1 MIKKNKWKLLFS
13 SIVILLPIVFG
24 LIFWNKLPEEMTTHW
39 GADSQA
45 NGWMTKGATIFI
57 LPLILLAFHW
67 LCFLASCKLP
77 GGNEQ
82 NPKLLNIVLWIIP
95 IISLAA
101 NGTIYAVAFGKEID
115 PVFFIFPLLG
125 ILFIAIGNY
134 LPKCK
139 RNISAGIKVKWALQN
154 EENWYATHRFG
165 GKVYVIGGFF
175 LLACM
180 FLPTVIALWAG
191 VIALAAMVFVPVIY
205 SYAYYKKQVKAG
217 NYKVEPLPCLNTKT
231 AKSITLVTVPL
242 VLVLAA
248 VLMFTG
254 NVEVSYRETAFT
266 IEASFWSDLTVEYD
280 AITDIEYREEGV
292 PGSRANGV
300 GSARLLVGI
309 FQNEEFGNYTRYT
322 YTENKSCVV
331 LNVAGKILVIGGKDA
346 AATKEIYKT
355 IQGKIAK

>member
-1 MIKKNKWKLLFS
+1 MIKKNKWNLLFS

-24 LIFWNKLPEEMTTHW
+24 LLFWNKLPEEMTTHW
-39 GADSQA
+39 GAEGHA
-45 NGWMTKGATIFI
+45 NGWMTKGATIFV
-57 LPLILLAFHW
+57 LPAILLAFHW

-77 GGNEQ
+77 GGNDQ

-101 NGTIYAVAFGKEID
+101 NGTIYAVAFGKEIN
-115 PVFFIFPLLG
+115 PVFFIFPLMG

-134 LPKCK
+134 LPKCR

-165 GKVYVIGGFF
+165 SKVYVIGGFF
-175 LLACM
+175 LLVCM

-217 NYKVEPLPCLNTKT
+217 SYVVEPLPCLNTKA
-231 AKSITLVTVPL
+231 AKIIALVTVPL
-242 VLVLAA
+242 ILILTA

-254 NVEVSYRETAFT
+254 HVNVNYTETSFT
-266 IEASFWSDLTVEYD
+266 IEASFWSDLTVEYG
-280 AITDIEYREEGV
+280 AIESIEYREEGV
-292 PGSRANGV
+292 PGTRANGI
-300 GSARLLVGI
+300 GSARLLAGI

-322 YTENKSCVV
+322 YTGSKPCVV
-331 LNVAGKILVIGGKDA
+331 LNVEGKILVIGGADA
-346 AATKEIYKT
+346 DATKVIYETILSKT
-355 IQGKIAK
+355 K

>member
-24 LIFWNKLPEEMTTHW
+24 LIFWNSLPEELTTHW
-39 GADSQA
+39 GADGQA

-67 LCFLASCKLP
+67 LCFLASIKLP
-77 GGNEQ
+77 GGNDQ
-82 NPKLLNIVLWIIP
+82 NPKLLGIVLWIIP

-101 NGTIYAVAFGKEID
+101 NGTIYAVAFGKEIN
-115 PVFFIFPLLG
+115 PVFFVFPLLG
-125 ILFIAIGNY
+125 ILFIVIGNY
-134 LPKCK
+134 LPKSK
-139 RNISAGIKVKWALQN
+139 RNIATGIKVKWALQN

-180 FLPTVIALWAG
+180 FLPTAIALWAG
-191 VIALAAMVFVPVIY
+191 GIALVALVFVPVFY

-217 NYKVEPLPCLNTKT
+217 TYEVDPFPNLSTKA
-231 AKSITLVTVPL
+231 AKIISLVTVPIIL
-242 VLVLAA
+242 VLVA

-254 NVEVSYRETAFT
+254 NVEVNYTETAFT

-280 AITDIEYREEGV
+280 AITSVEYREDGV
-292 PGSRANGV
+292 PGSRANGI

-322 YTENKSCVV
+322 YTGNDPCVV
-331 LNVAGKILVIGGKDA
+331 LNVGDKILVISGVDA
-346 AATKEIYKT
+346 DATKEIYDTLK
-355 IQGKIAK
+355 AKMG

>member
-1 MIKKNKWKLLFS
+1 MIKKNKWNLLFS
-13 SIVILLPIVFG
+13 SIVILLPIAFG
-24 LIFWNKLPEEMTTHW
+24 LIFWNQLPEELTTHW
-39 GADSQA
+39 GADGQA
-45 NGWMTKGATIFI
+45 DGWMTKGATIFV

-67 LCFLASCKLP
+67 FCFLASCKLP
-77 GGNEQ
+77 GGNDQ
-82 NPKLLNIVLWIIP
+82 NPKLLGIVLWIIP

-101 NGTIYAVAFGKEID
+101 NGTIYAVAFGKEIN
-115 PVFFIFPLLG
+115 PVFFVFPLLG

-139 RNISAGIKVKWALQN
+139 RNIAAGIKVKWALQN

-180 FLPTVIALWAG
+180 FLPTLIALWAG
-191 VIALAAMVFVPVIY
+191 GVALLAIVFIPVIY

-217 NYKVEPLPCLNTKT
+217 TYTAEPIPNLNTKA
-231 AKSITLVTVPL
+231 AKIITLVTLPL
-242 VLVLAA
+242 VLILVV

-254 NVEVSYRETAFT
+254 DVNINYTETAFT

-280 AITDIEYREEGV
+280 GITNIEYREDGV
-292 PGSRANGV
+292 SGSRANGV

-322 YTENKSCVV
+322 YTNSKPCVMLEV
-331 LNVAGKILVIGGKDA
+331 EGKILVINGIDE
-346 AATKEIYKT
+346 AATKTIYETLQEKT
-355 IQGKIAK
+355 K

>member
-1 MIKKNKWKLLFS
+1 MIKKNKWNLLFS
-13 SIVILLPIVFG
+13 SIVILLPVVFG
-24 LIFWNKLPEEMTTHW
+24 LIFWDKLPEELTTHW
-39 GADSQA
+39 GIDGNA

-67 LCFLASCKLP
+67 LCFLASTKLP

-95 IISLAA
+95 IISLTA

-115 PVFFIFPLLG
+115 PIFFVFPLIG
-125 ILFIAIGNY
+125 ILFIVIGNY

-139 RNISAGIKVKWALQN
+139 RNIAAGIKVKWALQN
-154 EENWYATHRFG
+154 KENWYATHRFG

-191 VIALAAMVFVPVIY
+191 GIALVTLVFAPVFY

-217 NYKVEPLPCLNTKT
+217 NYGAEPLPCLNTKA
-231 AKSITLVTVPL
+231 AKIVSLVMVPIIL
-242 VLVLAA
+242 VLVA
-248 VLMFTG
+248 VIMFTG
-254 NVEVSYRETAFT
+254 DVEVNYTETAFT
-266 IEASFWSDLTVEYD
+266 IEASYWSDLTVEYG
-280 AITDIEYREEGV
+280 AIESIEYREEGI
-292 PGSRANGV
+292 PGTRANGI
-300 GSARLLVGI
+300 GSARLLVGM

-322 YTENKSCVV
+322 YTQTTPCVILEVKEN
-331 LNVAGKILVIGGKDA
+331 ILVINGNDE
-346 AATKEIYKT
+346 AATKVIYET
-355 IQGKIAK
+355 IQAKIG